1 MHISPI
7 INKSSIQE
15 RGLIPTKVNNPAHLK
30 SFKQDR
36 QCTKDGKALYTWED
50 CNENE
55 KFIKDMV
62 FCKVWIEPRNNFYE
76 GPNSHALDF
85 RKFLDRNL
93 SKYDHMKYNIYIA
106 EVPDTDNIYVHIQG
120 WTSDM
125 TIENTCYRMP
135 DEYAHNN
142 KRLHIYKKPLKE
154 IKIVGQVK
162 FYWDN
167 GKYHIR
173 ILR

>member
-7 INKSSIQE
+7 INGSSIQE
-15 RGLIPTKVNNPAHLK
+15 FGLIPTKVEHEGHLK
-30 SFKQDR
+30 AFREDGA
-36 QCTKDGKALYTWED
+36 CTKDGKALYTWED

-62 FCKVWIEPRNNFYE
+62 FCKVWIEPRNALYE
-76 GPNSHALDF
+76 ETGSHPIDF
-85 RKFLDRNL
+85 RKLLDRNL
-93 SKYDHMKYNIYIA
+93 SQFSHMIYDVYVA
-106 EVPDTDNIYVHIQG
+106 DVPDEQYTYVHIQG
-120 WTSDM
+120 WEERSTV
-125 TIENTCYRMP
+125 ENTCYRMP

-142 KRLHIYKKPLKE
+142 KRLHIYKKPLKK
-154 IKIVGQVK
+154 IKTVGQVR

-167 GKYHIR
+167 GKYHIK